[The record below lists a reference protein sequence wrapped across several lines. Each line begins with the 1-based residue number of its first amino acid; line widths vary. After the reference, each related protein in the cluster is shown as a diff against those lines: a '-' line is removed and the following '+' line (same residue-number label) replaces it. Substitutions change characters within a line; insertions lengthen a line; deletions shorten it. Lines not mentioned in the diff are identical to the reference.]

1 MIGGIEMKW
10 KLLGSTIDDSFII
23 DGVDIFKEKWKD
35 TGIIVN
41 LKDPLY
47 GDIKT
52 FKVWTVISRNDEI
65 TFAAGEFSNNVWGI
79 YTEENC
85 SAKKKSPIS
94 KLKKLFKRFN

>member
-1 MIGGIEMKW
+1 MKW
-10 KLLGSTIDDSFII
+10 KFIGSTIDDSFII
-23 DGVDIFKEKWKD
+23 DGVDIFKEKWND
-35 TGIIVN
+35 TGINVK

-52 FKVWTVISRNDEI
+52 FKVWTITLRNNEI

-79 YTEENC
+79 YIEENR

-94 KLKKLFKRFN
+94 ILKKLFKRFN